1 MVISEITGSETDAAS
16 VADVLEA
23 ATVDWVSEAASGDWV
38 SETAS
43 GDWVSEAAAVEWNS
57 EADAAL
63 VVAISSVVAA
73 ASVASPFPLQSGDWS
88 QVEKSTELNVRLNP
102 SSTPYWR
109 RFFYIEHM

>member
-16 VADVLEA
+16 EADVLEA

-38 SETAS
+38 SEAAS
-43 GDWVSEAAAVEWNS
+43 GDWVSEAAAVEWVS

-63 VVAISSVVAA
+63 VVAA

-88 QVEKSTELNVRLNP
+88 QVGKSTELNVRLNP

>member
-38 SETAS
+38 SE
-43 GDWVSEAAAVEWNS
+43 AAAVEWVS

-88 QVEKSTELNVRLNP
+88 QVGKSTELNVRLNP